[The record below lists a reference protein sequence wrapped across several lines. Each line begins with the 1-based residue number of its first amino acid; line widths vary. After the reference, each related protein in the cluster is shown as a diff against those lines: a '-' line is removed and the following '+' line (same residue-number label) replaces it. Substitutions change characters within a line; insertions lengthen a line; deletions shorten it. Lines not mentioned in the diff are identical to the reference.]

1 MTSNIFL
8 RRVYEFYE
16 FYCSQN
22 IEISEIK
29 VRRNQE
35 GVRRSNHGYFKPVI
49 DYELE
54 AEFIGKG
61 QILNCGQVTVKVQA
75 RQ

>member
-1 MTSNIFL
+1 MTSNVFS

-29 VRRNQE
+29 VRRNRE
-35 GVRRSNHGYFKPVI
+35 GGRRSNHGYF
-49 DYELE
+49 ETH
-54 AEFIGKG
+54 
-61 QILNCGQVTVKVQA
+61 N
-75 RQ
+75 

>member
-1 MTSNIFL
+1 MNSNVFA

-22 IEISEIK
+22 IEISENK
-29 VRRNQE
+29 VRRNRD
-35 GVRRSNHGYFKPVI
+35 GVRRSIMGILKPVF

-54 AEFIGKG
+54 ADFIGTG
-61 QILNCGQVTVKVQA
+61 QILNCGQVRVKVQA